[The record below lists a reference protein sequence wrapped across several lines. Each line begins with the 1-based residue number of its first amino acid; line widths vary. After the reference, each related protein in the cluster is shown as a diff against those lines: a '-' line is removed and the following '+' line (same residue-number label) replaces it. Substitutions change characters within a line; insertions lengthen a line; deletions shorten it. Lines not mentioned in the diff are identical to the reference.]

1 MAGVNR
7 SEAIVDPTNDPFSD
21 LEIPAELEESLQR
34 HRQNLHRLV
43 TSLRSAGVDETQIE
57 QSVSVI
63 VDSYKEEL
71 IRAMK
76 RMMR

>member
-1 MAGVNR
+1 VAGCDKP
-7 SEAIVDPTNDPFSD
+7 EAILDPFSD

-34 HRQNLHRLV
+34 HRENLVRLA
-43 TSLRSAGVDETQIE
+43 TTLRCAGVDETQIE